1 MAGDEAGPT
10 LSKDDRYRLLIEAV
24 NDYAIYMLDPK
35 GVVASW
41 NPGAERFKGY
51 VESEIIGE
59 HFSRFYTDEDRDA
72 GLPALALRTAEI
84 EGRFERE
91 GWRVRKDGTRMWAHV
106 IIDPIRDAASGGLIG
121 FAKITRDITA
131 QREARRALKASEERF
146 RLLVQGVKDYA
157 IYMLDPEGHVANWNT
172 GAQRFKGYAENE
184 IVGKH
189 FSRFYTEEDR
199 QTDLPKRALKI
210 AADEGQFEAEGWRVR
225 KDGSQFW
232 ANVVIDAIRSDDGE
246 LIGFA
251 KVTRDVTEKRLAQE
265 ALEAARE
272 NLVQSQKME
281 AIGQLTGGIAHD
293 FNNLLAVVLGNL
305 DMLRKRLPPDPK
317 ARQLLENSMQA
328 AERGATLTARMLAF
342 ARRQP
347 LHAKPLDVLEVVRNM
362 SDLLARSIGP
372 DVQITTQF
380 PLRLLPA
387 MADANQLEL
396 AVLNLVLNARDAMPD
411 GGEITIRARSET
423 VKVNDVSLSAGD
435 YVCVS
440 VADTGT
446 GMEPKTLERAVEPF
460 FTTKGVGKGTGLGL
474 SMIHGFATQSGGRLL
489 LKSNPGQG
497 TTAEVWLP
505 IAHQVEVEPEKP
517 EDEGAV
523 AQQTPICVLVV
534 DDDPLV
540 MMNTTAMLEELG
552 HSVLEATSG
561 DQALRVLR
569 RTPNVQ
575 LVITDHVMPGMT
587 GAALIAE
594 LSKINPALPVILA
607 TGYTELRE
615 DQSPVGA
622 LRLSKPYRQKELVRA
637 ILEAMGSRAGL
648 VLPFRPKHC

>member
-1 MAGDEAGPT
+1 
-10 LSKDDRYRLLIEAV
+10 
-24 NDYAIYMLDPK
+24 
-35 GVVASW
+35 
-41 NPGAERFKGY
+41 
-51 VESEIIGE
+51 
-59 HFSRFYTDEDRDA
+59 
-72 GLPALALRTAEI
+72 
-84 EGRFERE
+84 
-91 GWRVRKDGTRMWAHV
+91 
-106 IIDPIRDAASGGLIG
+106 
-121 FAKITRDITA
+121 
-131 QREARRALKASEERF
+131 
-146 RLLVQGVKDYA
+146 
-157 IYMLDPEGHVANWNT
+157 
-172 GAQRFKGYAENE
+172 
-184 IVGKH
+184 
-189 FSRFYTEEDR
+189 
-199 QTDLPKRALKI
+199 
-210 AADEGQFEAEGWRVR
+210 
-225 KDGSQFW
+225 
-232 ANVVIDAIRSDDGE
+232 
-246 LIGFA
+246 
-251 KVTRDVTEKRLAQE
+251 
-265 ALEAARE
+265 
-272 NLVQSQKME
+272 
-281 AIGQLTGGIAHD
+281 
-293 FNNLLAVVLGNL
+293 
-305 DMLRKRLPPDPK
+305 
-317 ARQLLENSMQA
+317 
-328 AERGATLTARMLAF
+328 
-342 ARRQP
+342 
-347 LHAKPLDVLEVVRNM
+347 
-362 SDLLARSIGP
+362 
-372 DVQITTQF
+372 
-380 PLRLLPA
+380 
-387 MADANQLEL
+387 
-396 AVLNLVLNARDAMPD
+396 MPD
-411 GGEITIRARSET
+411 GGEITIKARSET
-423 VKVNDVSLSAGD
+423 VKVNDGSLGSGH

-505 IAHQVEVEPEKP
+505 IAHQVEVKPEKP

-540 MMNTTAMLEELG
+540 LMNTTAMLEELG

-594 LSKINPALPVILA
+594 LSKINPELPVILA

-615 DQSPVGA
+615 EQSPLGA